1 MKNNLAS
8 VQAGGFEGYA
18 SVFDMVDRG
27 RDRVLKGAF
36 ARSIRQRGPRGIK
49 LLWQHDPSEPIGV
62 LDHIREDGRG
72 LHVRGRLLLNL
83 KRAGEAYALMR
94 AGALDGLSIGYRTI
108 LSDREAKTGV
118 RRLLDVDLWEVSL
131 VTFPMQEAARISA
144 FKSTSVDEE
153 ARIWGNAFASLRRLE
168 RTLCG
173 VTRVRPVS
181 SQFPQSSPRT

>member
-83 KRAGEAYALMR
+83 NRAGEAYALMR

-144 FKSTSVDEE
+144 FKSTAADNDSV
-153 ARIWGNAFASLRRLE
+153 IWADAFAGLRQLE

-173 VTRVRPVS
+173 FTRVQPVS
-181 SQFPQSSPRT
+181 SQFPQLSPRT

>member
-27 RDRVLKGAF
+27 RDMVVKGAF
-36 ARSIRQRGPRGIK
+36 ARSIRQRGARGIK
-49 LLWQHDPSEPIGV
+49 LLWQHDPSEPIGI
-62 LDHIREDGRG
+62 LDQVREDGRG

-108 LSDREAKTGV
+108 LSDLEARTGV

-144 FKSTSVDEE
+144 FKSTSVESDSM
-153 ARIWGNAFASLRRLE
+153 IWADALQGLE
-168 RTLCG
+168 RARAALL
-173 VTRVRPVS
+173 
-181 SQFPQSSPRT
+181 